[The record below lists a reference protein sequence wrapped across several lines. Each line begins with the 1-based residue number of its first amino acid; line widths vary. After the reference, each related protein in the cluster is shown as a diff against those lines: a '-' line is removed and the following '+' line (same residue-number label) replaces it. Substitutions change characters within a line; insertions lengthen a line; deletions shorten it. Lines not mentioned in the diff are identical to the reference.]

1 MTFKKIKIKE
11 VKIKKKKKSGCKLGK
26 ERGAP
31 FQYRRKN
38 KGASQWAA
46 TNSAVREV
54 R

>member
-11 VKIKKKKKSGCKLGK
+11 VKIKKKKKSRCKLGK
-26 ERGAP
+26 ERGEP
-31 FQYRRKN
+31 LQYRRKN
-38 KGASQWAA
+38 KGAAQWAA